1 MSYVAATFA
10 AVFIA
15 FKLVYKTKYEAR
27 MRPEPS
33 RQTLGNNFS
42 IDFKVVNIFLTG
54 GFKFLLMS
62 KASLIFICKKINKLL
77 RKFRS

>member
-42 IDFKVVNIFLTG
+42 IDFKVVNIFFNG
-54 GFKFLLMS
+54 R
-62 KASLIFICKKINKLL
+62 I
-77 RKFRS
+77 